1 MENTSS
7 SSSYRE
13 IRHRFSQAKQRT
25 EPYPLKGEG
34 FILISIAKYTRIGTK
49 HSSDSRFIYDEPTLL
64 DERKFWGHLP
74 RLKLSTHRSKVTQT
88 IVDSLS
94 SMCVPEDLHQT
105 SVEKLFEVV
114 DFAVS
119 PELPIDLCI
128 WDMTLRIAPGVV
140 NAARESRPSLIPATT
155 CSIEALEKV
164 RFDSLTA
171 PPPMC
176 AICLEDFGGA
186 PDDDDDQ
193 PITRLP
199 CSHYFHG
206 DCVVRWLRISHRC
219 PLCRH
224 RMPTV

>member
-25 EPYPLKGEG
+25 EPDPVEGEG
-34 FILISIAKYTRIGTK
+34 FIRISIAKYRRTGTK

-64 DERKFWGHLP
+64 DEIEFRGHLS
-74 RLKLSTHRSKVTQT
+74 RLKLSTHRSKVTGM

-114 DFAVS
+114 DFVIS

-128 WDMTLRIAPGVV
+128 WDMTLRIAT
-140 NAARESRPSLIPATT
+140 SPATT

-164 RFDSLTA
+164 RFDSLTT

-176 AICLEDFGGA
+176 AICLEDFGA
-186 PDDDDDQ
+186 PDDDDQ

-206 DCVVRWLRISHRC
+206 DCVVRWLGISHRC